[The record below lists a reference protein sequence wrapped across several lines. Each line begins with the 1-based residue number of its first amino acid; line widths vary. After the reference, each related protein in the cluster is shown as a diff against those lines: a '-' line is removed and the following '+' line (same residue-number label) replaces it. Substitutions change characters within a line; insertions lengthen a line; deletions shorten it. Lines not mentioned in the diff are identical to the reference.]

1 MRKTTPAEMLV
12 PFVVTMAG
20 CGAMTAVAYYYPD
33 APIKYIYGILTLTVA
48 LLIVVAF
55 LLTRARK
62 KAT

>member
-1 MRKTTPAEMLV
+1 MLV
-12 PFVVTMAG
+12 PFGVCMAG
-20 CGAMTAVAYYYPD
+20 IFASTAVAYYYPD
-33 APIKYIYGILTLTVA
+33 APGYIIYGILALTIA